1 MKASLRPVRFMEVD
15 WEDTTFAVPGASE
28 ALCRSLEASF
38 ERSGVL
44 SPPILWA
51 GRNDLLVIVDGF
63 KRLAWLKRQTF
74 PEIECFV
81 CPSDIRRKE
90 LIVAKVET
98 KLFGP
103 PMNGAEKAGI
113 VSMLSGAVPEDV
125 LLRTY
130 LPALDIPGRR
140 DACARWLR
148 LAAAGEEVLGALA
161 ADVIDERAA
170 LELAGWCEG
179 AREAMLSLLAKLRCS
194 ASIQMEILERV
205 EEIAVRDDCTPEQLL
220 GHSGIQAILLDSRMH
235 HRQKTQALRDLLDQ
249 MRFPRLKAR
258 EARVQHAI
266 EEIPMPRA
274 ARLAPPPAFEGDRWR
289 LYVEFSNAGEL
300 CSTLQEMESL
310 AASNRLDALIIGS
323 TAAKEGEPP
332 GRSAGGVAEK
342 NG

>member
-1 MKASLRPVRFMEVD
+1 MKASLRHVRFMEVD

-51 GRNDLLVIVDGF
+51 GRNNRFVIVDGF

-74 PEIECFV
+74 SEIECFI
-81 CPSDIRRKE
+81 CPSDIRREE
-90 LIVAKVET
+90 LIVAKVES

-130 LPALDIPGRR
+130 LPALGIPGRR
-140 DACARWLR
+140 DACAGWLR
-148 LAAAGEEVLGALA
+148 LAAAGEEILGALA
-161 ADVIDERAA
+161 ADAIHERAS
-170 LELAGWCEG
+170 LELSDWREG
-179 AREAMLSLLAKLRCS
+179 ARGAMLSLLVNLKCS

-205 EEIAVRDDCTPEQLL
+205 TEIAIRDDCTPEQLL
-220 GHSGIQAILLDSRMH
+220 ERPAIQAILLDSRMH
-235 HRQKTQALRDLLDQ
+235 HRQKTQALRDLLDE

-258 EARVQHAI
+258 EAQVRRAM
-266 EEIPMPRA
+266 EEIPLPRA

-289 LYVEFSNAGEL
+289 LYVEFSNSGEL
-300 CSTLQEMESL
+300 YSTMQEMESL
-310 AASNRLDALIIGS
+310 AASNRLDALISGF
-323 TAAKEGEPP
+323 TAAGEGETP
-332 GRSAGGVAEK
+332 GGPAGGVVEK
-342 NG
+342 DD